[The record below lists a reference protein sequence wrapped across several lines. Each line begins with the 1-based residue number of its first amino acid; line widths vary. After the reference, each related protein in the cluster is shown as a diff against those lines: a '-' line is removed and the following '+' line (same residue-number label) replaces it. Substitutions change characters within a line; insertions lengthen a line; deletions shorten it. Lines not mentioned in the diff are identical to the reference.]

1 MAYAM
6 VRGWAL
12 LLILAMWATQV
23 VAAAKP
29 PLHVVITIDTETSA
43 GCSSRG
49 CVPVPIEDRILGLH
63 DGRYYGIDLMM
74 DLLEKH
80 GMRGTF
86 FVNSFLDA
94 AYPNKEIETFVH
106 RILARG
112 HDVQIHAHAEFR
124 CLRLCPRRDPGCW
137 RQCTRHESFI
147 GGNSYEAQLAI
158 LREGVRN
165 IERWTGSYPV
175 AFRGGSFDADENTIR
190 VLHALGIRF
199 DSSMD
204 LPSQRLSKLY
214 PANRV
219 ADHEGV
225 VEIPLYTFRDDIL
238 GRQLNKF
245 ADMESLSLLELKQL
259 VRTAEQHDLRTA
271 VFIMHSFSFCR
282 EPDSCPNRQ
291 GIDIFDS
298 FLSFLR
304 SEPGVQVIMLKEL
317 AREYERRPMDFIGS
331 GYVPTYGYWTVL
343 YRSFNRF
350 SLSSNNRLFAIAN
363 LAAALLV
370 LIPILV
376 AIRALYRRRRTGGP
390 LSR

>member
-1 MAYAM
+1 MAFAM

-12 LLILAMWATQV
+12 LLILAMWSVQAA
-23 VAAAKP
+23 AAAKP
-29 PLHVVITIDTETSA
+29 PLHVVISIDTETSA
-43 GCSSRG
+43 GCGPHG
-49 CVPVPIEDRILGLH
+49 CIPVPIEDRILGLH
-63 DGRYYGIDLMM
+63 GGRYYGIDLMM

-94 AYPNKEIETFVH
+94 AYPDNEIETFVQ
-106 RILARG
+106 RIQTRG
-112 HDVQIHAHAEFR
+112 HDVQFHAHAEFR

-175 AFRGGSFDADENTIR
+175 AFRGGSFDADETTIR
-190 VLHALGIRF
+190 VLRALGIRF

-204 LPSQRLSKLY
+204 LPSHGLSKLY
-214 PANRV
+214 AANRV

-225 VEIPLYTFRDDIL
+225 VEIPLYAFRDDIL

-245 ADMESLSLLELKQL
+245 ADMESLSLFELKKL
-259 VRTAEQHDLRTA
+259 VRTAERHDLRTA

-291 GIDIFDS
+291 GVDIFDR
-298 FLSFLR
+298 FLSFLQ
-304 SEPGVQVIMLKEL
+304 SEPGVRVITVKEL
-317 AREYERRPMDFIGS
+317 AREYEQKPMDFIGS

-350 SLSSNNRLFAIAN
+350 TLSSNNRVFALAN
-363 LAAALLV
+363 LAAALLLLA
-370 LIPILV
+370 LIFATIK
-376 AIRALYRRRRTGGP
+376 ALYRRWRSDNP
-390 LSR
+390 A